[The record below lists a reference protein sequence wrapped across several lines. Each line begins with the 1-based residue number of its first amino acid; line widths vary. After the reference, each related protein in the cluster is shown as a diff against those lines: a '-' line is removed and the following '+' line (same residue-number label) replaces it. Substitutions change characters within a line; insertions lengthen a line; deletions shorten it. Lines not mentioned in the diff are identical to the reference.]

1 MENKEKN
8 IKIWAGEIG
17 GYKLLDSGDKKKLE
31 EINGTRIVRNE
42 PRAWWKKELP
52 EEEWKKAKSFALQ
65 GESLE
70 RVVDIFDGI
79 KAKIKFKSSSKHIG
93 IFPEQAEQWR
103 FIEGKIKKWKEENI
117 GEDKKEEKLNI
128 LNLFGYTGI
137 ASLVAAKA
145 GLSREASAK
154 WEAKVTHVDASKQS
168 VDWARENQ
176 KLSGLEDAPVRWI
189 VDDVVKFIK
198 KEIKRGVKYD
208 AIIMDPPSYGKG
220 PNGEV
225 WKIEEELPDLLL
237 ACREILSDKPIFVI
251 FNMYSTELSSISVGN
266 LLADMT
272 KDLDGTIESGEL
284 AIKPSLPAGRQ
295 HGSGLPAQAGR
306 LLPMSIFAIWCA
318 K

>member
-1 MENKEKN
+1 MEDKEKN

-117 GEDKKEEKLNI
+117 GKGKKEEKLNI

-145 GLSREASAK
+145 R
-154 WEAKVTHVDASKQS
+154 AKVTHVDASKQS

-198 KEIKRGVKYD
+198 KEIRRGEKYD

-220 PNGEV
+220 PNGEI

-251 FNMYSTELSSISVGN
+251 FNMYSTELSSISVAN

-272 KDLDGTIESGEL
+272 KDLGGTIESGEL
-284 AIKPSLPAGRQ
+284 AIKQ
-295 HGSGLPAQAGR
+295 HGSER
-306 LLPMSIFAIWCA
+306 LLPMSIFALWQ